1 MTPIDLSRA
10 RADTPGVRNVL
21 HFNNAGAALMPTP
34 VIDAVRNYVAREGEL
49 GGYETAKENW
59 GRVEHVYDALAR
71 LVGAAREEIGVVENA
86 TRAWDMLFYSFS
98 FGPGDRILTCETE
111 YASNYLA
118 YLQVARRTG
127 CTVEAVPSDARGA
140 VSVDALRERIDDK
153 VKLIAVS
160 HVPTNGGLVNP
171 AAEIGAVAREAGVP
185 FLLDACQSVGQMPID
200 VAAIGCDMLTATSRK
215 YLRGPRGMGFLYIRR
230 ALIETLEPPF
240 IDLHAAEWTGPDT
253 YRIRDDARRF
263 ETWECNWAGKVGLG
277 VAVDYALD
285 WGLDAIEARVTALA
299 GRLRNALKSIPDVT
313 LRDLGTQRCG
323 IVSFTIEGR
332 DPAAIQ
338 QAMFD
343 QSINIGLS
351 PANFTLLDMDRRGLG
366 SVARASVHYY
376 NSEAEV
382 DRFAA
387 SIESLALAR
396 R

>member
-34 VIDAVRNYVAREGEL
+34 VLDAVRGYIAREGEL

-59 GRVEHVYDALAR
+59 ARVEHVYDALAR
-71 LVGAAREEIGVVENA
+71 LVGAAREEIAVVENA
-86 TRAWDMLFYSFS
+86 TRAWDMLFYSFR
-98 FGPGDRILTCETE
+98 FGPDDRILTCETE

-118 YLQVARRTG
+118 YLQIARQTG
-127 CTVEAVPSDARGA
+127 CIVEAVPSDESGA
-140 VSVDALRERIDDK
+140 LSVDALRDRIDGK
-153 VKLIAVS
+153 VKLVAVS

-185 FLLDACQSVGQMPID
+185 FLLDACQSAGQMPID
-200 VAAIGCDMLTATSRK
+200 VAEIGCDMLTATSRK
-215 YLRGPRGMGFLYIRR
+215 YLRGPRGVGFLYVRQG
-230 ALIETLEPPF
+230 LIETLEPPF
-240 IDLHAAEWTGPDT
+240 IDLHAAEWTGPGD
-253 YRIRDDARRF
+253 YRIRGDARRF

-299 GRLRNALKSIPDVT
+299 ERLRNALASIPDVT
-313 LRDLGTQRCG
+313 LCDLGTRRCG
-323 IVSFTIEGR
+323 IVSFTVDGH

-396 R
+396 

>member
-21 HFNNAGAALMPTP
+21 HFNNAGAALMPRP
-34 VIDAVRNYVAREGEL
+34 VLDAVRDYVAREGEL

-59 GRVEHVYDALAR
+59 DRVEHAYDALAR
-71 LVGAAREEIGVVENA
+71 LVGAAREEIAVVENA
-86 TRAWDMLFYSFS
+86 TRAWDMLFYSFK
-98 FGPGDRILTCETE
+98 FGPDDRILTCETE

-118 YLQVARRTG
+118 YLQVARNTG
-127 CTVEAVPSDARGA
+127 CTVEAVPSDESGA
-140 VSVDALRERIDDK
+140 VSVDALRERIDGR

-185 FLLDACQSVGQMPID
+185 FLLDACQSAGQMPLD
-200 VAAIGCDMLTATSRK
+200 VDAIGCDMLTATSRK
-215 YLRGPRGMGFLYIRR
+215 YLRGPRGVGFLYVRQG
-230 ALIETLEPPF
+230 LIETLEPPF
-240 IDLHAAEWTGPDT
+240 VDLHAAEWTGPDE
-253 YRIRDDARRF
+253 YRIRADARRF
-263 ETWECNWAGKVGLG
+263 ETWECNWAGKVGLA

-299 GRLRNALKSIPDVT
+299 GRLRGALSSIPDVT
-313 LRDLGTQRCG
+313 LRDLGTHRCG
-323 IVSFTIEGR
+323 IVSFTVNR
-332 DPAAIQ
+332 HDPAAIQ
-338 QAMFD
+338 QAMAD
-343 QSINIGLS
+343 QAINIGLS

-387 SIESLALAR
+387 AIESLTLAR
-396 R
+396 

>member
-1 MTPIDLSRA
+1 MASIDLDRA
-10 RADTPGVRNVL
+10 RTDTPGVRNVL
-21 HFNNAGAALMPTP
+21 HFNNAGAALMPRP
-34 VIDAVRNYVAREGEL
+34 VVDAVRDYVAREGEL

-59 GRVEHVYDALAR
+59 DRVEHAYDALAR
-71 LVGAAREEIGVVENA
+71 LLGAAREEIGIVENA
-86 TRAWDMLFYSFS
+86 TRAWDMLFYAHR
-98 FGPGDRILTCETE
+98 FGPDDRILTCETE

-118 YLQVARRTG
+118 YLQVARHTG
-127 CTVEAVPSDARGA
+127 CTVEAVPSDESGA
-140 VSVDALRERIDDK
+140 VDVDALRDRIDDR

-171 AAEIGAVAREAGVP
+171 AAEIGAVARAAQVP

-200 VAAIGCDMLTATSRK
+200 VAEIGCDMLTATSRK
-215 YLRGPRGMGFLYIRR
+215 YLRGPRGMGFLYVRKG
-230 ALIETLEPPF
+230 LLESLEPPF
-240 IDLHAAEWTGPDT
+240 IDLHAAEWTGPDA

-285 WGLDAIEARVTALA
+285 WGLDSIEARVTALA
-299 GRLRNALKSIPDVT
+299 QRLRSALKAVPDVT
-313 LRDLGTQRCG
+313 LRDLGTRQCG
-323 IVSFTIEGR
+323 IVSFTIDGH
-332 DPAAIQ
+332 DPADIQ
-338 QAMFD
+338 KKMAG
-343 QSINIGLS
+343 QSMNIGLS

-387 SIESLALAR
+387 AVETLALGGS
-396 R
+396 